1 MFMKFSDVMEKLL
14 DNAEPV
20 LAFVNKCF
28 VTILVFGAAL
38 LLVPIAVIL
47 WLVYYFIEKF
57 NY

>member
-1 MFMKFSDVMEKLL
+1 MKFSDVMEKLL

-28 VTILVFGAAL
+28 VAILVFGTAL
-38 LLVPIAVIL
+38 LLLPIAVIL